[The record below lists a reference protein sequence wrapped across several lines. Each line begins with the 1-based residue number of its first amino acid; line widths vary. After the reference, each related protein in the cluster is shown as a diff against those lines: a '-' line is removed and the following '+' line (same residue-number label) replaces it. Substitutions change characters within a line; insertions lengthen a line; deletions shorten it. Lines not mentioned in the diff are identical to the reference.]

1 MEQRRLRHPVPA
13 RVPGAA
19 PALDSQERAP
29 ETPPRRR
36 WSWRRTLAWVG
47 LGLVGLAGLLVV
59 AAFFI
64 DEPLRAY
71 MERELNKS
79 VKGYTFRIDTLDFH
93 PHTLSLDLQGVTLI
107 QNSQPDPPVARLDR
121 WSASLEWRALLSG
134 RLVSSHAFERPVL
147 HITRTQAKQEVQDQV
162 PVEKRGWQDAVLKVY
177 PFKINELEIKDG
189 ELTYRDDASPSRP
202 LRLRQVNV
210 QATNIRNVRSKDRE
224 YPSEVHIEGVLFDT
238 GTLRIDGEADFLAE
252 PHVGIKGTVHLGTTP
267 LEYLLPLTG
276 RQNVQL
282 RGGTIAADGSVEYG
296 PRVKDIRLKNLLLDN
311 MRADY
316 VHSQRTEAK
325 EAKTAK
331 QATEAAAELNDKQ
344 ELLLKIEHARV
355 KNSDLGY
362 VNEGADPAFRVFLTQ
377 TNLELTNFSNQFR
390 EGPAELA
397 LTGKFMGT
405 GRSEITGTF
414 RAERPTPDF
423 SLSVQIKE
431 AQLKSLN
438 NILRAYG
445 DVDVAKGVFSFY
457 SEASVKQ
464 GRVEGYFKPLF
475 KDVQVYNEAQDRE
488 KGIFKKMYE
497 SIVGGLVTL
506 LENAPRDEVATKVH
520 ISGPVGTANTDTL
533 EAVVG
538 LVRNA
543 FFQAILPGLDR
554 ELGRKR

>member
-1 MEQRRLRHPVPA
+1 MEQRRLRHPSPLREPA
-13 RVPGAA
+13 PTEDRP
-19 PALDSQERAP
+19 ERAP
-29 ETPPRRR
+29 ATPPRRR
-36 WSWRRTLAWVG
+36 WSWRRLFAW
-47 LGLVGLAGLLVV
+47 LGAGLASLVAILIV

-71 MERELNKS
+71 MERELNRT
-79 VKGYTFRIDTLDFH
+79 VTGYTFRIDKLDFH
-93 PHTLSLDLQGVTLI
+93 PQTLSLDLEGVTLI

-121 WSASLEWRALLSG
+121 WSASLEWKALLSG
-134 RLVSSHAFERPVL
+134 RLVSSHEFERPVL
-147 HITRTQAKQEVQDQV
+147 HITRTQAKKEVQDRV

-177 PFKINELEIKDG
+177 PFKINELEIQDG
-189 ELTYRDDASPSRP
+189 ELTYRDEASPSRP

-210 QATNIRNVRSKDRE
+210 RAANIRNVRSKDRE
-224 YPSEVHIEGVLFDT
+224 YPSEVHIEGVLFDA
-238 GTLRIDGEADFLAE
+238 GTLRIDGNADFLAE

-296 PRVKDIRLKNLLLDN
+296 PRVKDIRLKNLRLEN

-316 VHSQRTEAK
+316 VHSRRTEAQ
-325 EAKTAK
+325 ETKTAR
-331 QATEAAAELNDKQ
+331 QAADAAAKLNDKQ
-344 ELLLKIEHARV
+344 ELLLKIEHATV
-355 KNSDLGY
+355 KDSDLGY
-362 VNEGADPAFRVFLTQ
+362 VNEGTDPAFRVFLTQ

-390 EGPAELA
+390 EGPAELV

-405 GRSEITGTF
+405 GRSEIKGTF

-445 DVDVAKGVFSFY
+445 DIDVAQGVFSFY
-457 SEASVKQ
+457 AETSVKR

-475 KDVQVYNEAQDRE
+475 KDVEVYNEAQDRE
-488 KGIFKKMYE
+488 KGFFRQVYE
-497 SIVGGLVTL
+497 NIVGGLVTL
-506 LENAPRDEVATKVH
+506 LKNAPRDEVATKVH
-520 ISGPVGTANTDTL
+520 ISGPVGTANTDTF